1 MMYEIG
7 KNIKRLRK
15 QRNWTQE
22 QLANKLYISR
32 QTLSNYEN
40 GNRLPNLYMACQI
53 ADVFE
58 ISIDSLMGRKR
69 NSPESGEYSGHY
81 GGKGTNKW

>member
-1 MMYEIG
+1 MIYKIG
-7 KNIKRLRK
+7 RNIKRLRK

-22 QLANKLYISR
+22 QLANKLYIAR

-53 ADVFE
+53 ADVLE
-58 ISIDSLMGRKR
+58 ISIDSLVGRER
-69 NSPESGEYSGHY
+69 NSPESGEDSGHD
-81 GGKGTNKW
+81 K